1 MTDRLIFVHDK
12 RRDAYVDKTSEIVG
26 LRPAGAYVYVDY
38 GAARVFRY
46 RKEHVV
52 CYPLLATRRQVRI
65 YKDGTLQEPYDTL
78 FDYGKYVRLG
88 AGEGLRSPAIEKS
101 RIEAVDAQPLAAD
114 KERLLSYF
122 AEVLAVKASLESET
136 DTEAAE
142 EVPEGEK
149 KSSIAAL
156 LAETMQRIDPQDP
169 RTALYA
175 YLNGRTAACDVDNAA
190 LVYPFGCNA
199 SQKLAVQRAL
209 GNRVSVIEGPPGTGK
224 TQTILNIVANL
235 LMQGK
240 TVGVVSN
247 NNAAVDNVR
256 DKLSKYEY
264 GALMAELGNRTR
276 RQAFFAD
283 KQQDFMPDPTWRLPA
298 EERTALRTRL
308 GELSAAID
316 ELFRVNAE
324 LADLRTKRSYAQ
336 CEYRHLLWE
345 QPLDEARMRRVD
357 RCFFRPIDSRR
368 ALSFRHL
375 VTERWQGGRPSLA
388 LRAGLL
394 FRCGAWPG
402 KRLFADAELLPAYA
416 DRKFYETYIAEL
428 SARIARL
435 GAPSDKQRAKSLIEA
450 YGKVSEALFRD
461 MLYRKYERLNEARQ
475 EERPPFTMQN
485 YRTHFRAFVER
496 YPVVLSTTHSLCAS
510 IGAGHL
516 LDYVI
521 IDESSQVDIL
531 TAAVCCACCRNIVI
545 IGDSRQL
552 PHIVEEQLRAK
563 AEELRDKHRVPDAYD
578 YVRQNILS
586 SFKRVFAERLPVTLL
601 REHYRCHPLIIDFCN
616 RKYYRNELLIMTE
629 PKGGYPFTV
638 LTTTASKTYSHNGR
652 IYNQRQIDATCDWIK
667 RQHAEP
673 EQIGV
678 ISPYR
683 YHAQELRRCLPPGV
697 EADTIHKFQGREKNT
712 IVFHTVRSEITA
724 FLDDPNL
731 INVAV
736 SRAVEHLVVVKTEGM
751 RIAHGSDIGDLLR
764 YIRFTCDDVDSVF
777 ITSPIRSVFD
787 VLHTEYAA
795 MRFASDA
802 KRESPAERIAERL
815 IGGILAE
822 EDRFSAIGVHRHYRL
837 YDLVGR
843 TVELSDEER
852 LFVRRRSHLDFLLYN
867 RMDNTPILGIEVDGV
882 LHHRFDEVQVARD
895 RRKNGILVKIGLPLL
910 RLSTDGSSE
919 KERIVGALEQ
929 AMQQG

>member
-1 MTDRLIFVHDK
+1 MR
-12 RRDAYVDKTSEIVG
+12 
-26 LRPAGAYVYVDY
+26 
-38 GAARVFRY
+38 
-46 RKEHVV
+46 
-52 CYPLLATRRQVRI
+52 
-65 YKDGTLQEPYDTL
+65 
-78 FDYGKYVRLG
+78 
-88 AGEGLRSPAIEKS
+88 
-101 RIEAVDAQPLAAD
+101 
-114 KERLLSYF
+114 
-122 AEVLAVKASLESET
+122 
-136 DTEAAE
+136 
-142 EVPEGEK
+142 
-149 KSSIAAL
+149 
-156 LAETMQRIDPQDP
+156 RIDPQDP

-190 LVYPFGCNA
+190 PRLSLRLQRQPETR
-199 SQKLAVQRAL
+199 LQRAL
-209 GNRVSVIEGPPGTGK
+209 GNRVSVVEGPPGTGK

-435 GAPSDKQRAKSLIEA
+435 GAPSDEQRAKSLIEA

-485 YRTHFRAFVER
+485 YRTHFRTFVER

-531 TAAVCCACCRNIVI
+531 TAAVCCACCRNIII

-563 AEELRDKHRVPDAYD
+563 AEGCAT
-578 YVRQNILS
+578 NIGCPTLTITCGRTS
-586 SFKRVFAERLPVTLL
+586 SPPSNGSSGNGCPS
-601 REHYRCHPLIIDFCN
+601 RCCAN
-616 RKYYRNELLIMTE
+616 
-629 PKGGYPFTV
+629 
-638 LTTTASKTYSHNGR
+638 
-652 IYNQRQIDATCDWIK
+652 
-667 RQHAEP
+667 
-673 EQIGV
+673 
-678 ISPYR
+678 
-683 YHAQELRRCLPPGV
+683 
-697 EADTIHKFQGREKNT
+697 
-712 IVFHTVRSEITA
+712 ITA
-724 FLDDPNL
+724 
-731 INVAV
+731 A
-736 SRAVEHLVVVKTEGM
+736 
-751 RIAHGSDIGDLLR
+751 
-764 YIRFTCDDVDSVF
+764 
-777 ITSPIRSVFD
+777 IRSSS
-787 VLHTEYAA
+787 T
-795 MRFASDA
+795 
-802 KRESPAERIAERL
+802 
-815 IGGILAE
+815 
-822 EDRFSAIGVHRHYRL
+822 SATGNITG
-837 YDLVGR
+837 
-843 TVELSDEER
+843 TSC
-852 LFVRRRSHLDFLLYN
+852 
-867 RMDNTPILGIEVDGV
+867 
-882 LHHRFDEVQVARD
+882 
-895 RRKNGILVKIGLPLL
+895 
-910 RLSTDGSSE
+910 SS
-919 KERIVGALEQ
+919 
-929 AMQQG
+929 

>member
-1 MTDRLIFVHDK
+1 MTDQLIFVHDK

-101 RIEAVDAQPLAAD
+101 RIEAVDAQPLPAD

-122 AEVLAVKASLESET
+122 AEVLAAKASLESET

-175 YLNGRTAACDVDNAA
+175 YLNGRTAACDVDNVA

-209 GNRVSVIEGPPGTGK
+209 GNRVSVVEGPPGTGK

-298 EERTALRTRL
+298 EETLLCPMRVPSSAVGTTAGR
-308 GELSAAID
+308 SADAAGRP
-316 ELFRVNAE
+316 LF
-324 LADLRTKRSYAQ
+324 LPS
-336 CEYRHLLWE
+336 
-345 QPLDEARMRRVD
+345 
-357 RCFFRPIDSRR
+357 IDSRR

-435 GAPSDKQRAKSLIEA
+435 GAPSDEQRAKSLIEA

-485 YRTHFRAFVER
+485 YRTHFRTFVER

-531 TAAVCCACCRNIVI
+531 TAAVCCACCRNIII

-586 SFKRVFAERLPVTLL
+586 SFKRVFGERLPVTLL

-629 PKGGYPFTV
+629 PKGDYPFTV

-652 IYNQRQIDATCDWIK
+652 IYNQRQIDATCDWIE
-667 RQHAEP
+667 RQ
-673 EQIGV
+673 
-678 ISPYR
+678 
-683 YHAQELRRCLPPGV
+683 
-697 EADTIHKFQGREKNT
+697 
-712 IVFHTVRSEITA
+712 
-724 FLDDPNL
+724 
-731 INVAV
+731 
-736 SRAVEHLVVVKTEGM
+736 
-751 RIAHGSDIGDLLR
+751 
-764 YIRFTCDDVDSVF
+764 
-777 ITSPIRSVFD
+777 
-787 VLHTEYAA
+787 HTEYAA

-843 TVELSDEER
+843 NVELSDEER

>member
-1 MTDRLIFVHDK
+1 
-12 RRDAYVDKTSEIVG
+12 
-26 LRPAGAYVYVDY
+26 
-38 GAARVFRY
+38 
-46 RKEHVV
+46 
-52 CYPLLATRRQVRI
+52 
-65 YKDGTLQEPYDTL
+65 
-78 FDYGKYVRLG
+78 
-88 AGEGLRSPAIEKS
+88 
-101 RIEAVDAQPLAAD
+101 
-114 KERLLSYF
+114 
-122 AEVLAVKASLESET
+122 
-136 DTEAAE
+136 
-142 EVPEGEK
+142 
-149 KSSIAAL
+149 
-156 LAETMQRIDPQDP
+156 
-169 RTALYA
+169 
-175 YLNGRTAACDVDNAA
+175 
-190 LVYPFGCNA
+190 
-199 SQKLAVQRAL
+199 
-209 GNRVSVIEGPPGTGK
+209 
-224 TQTILNIVANL
+224 
-235 LMQGK
+235 
-240 TVGVVSN
+240 
-247 NNAAVDNVR
+247 
-256 DKLSKYEY
+256 
-264 GALMAELGNRTR
+264 
-276 RQAFFAD
+276 
-283 KQQDFMPDPTWRLPA
+283 
-298 EERTALRTRL
+298 
-308 GELSAAID
+308 
-316 ELFRVNAE
+316 
-324 LADLRTKRSYAQ
+324 
-336 CEYRHLLWE
+336 
-345 QPLDEARMRRVD
+345 
-357 RCFFRPIDSRR
+357 
-368 ALSFRHL
+368 
-375 VTERWQGGRPSLA
+375 
-388 LRAGLL
+388 
-394 FRCGAWPG
+394 
-402 KRLFADAELLPAYA
+402 
-416 DRKFYETYIAEL
+416 
-428 SARIARL
+428 
-435 GAPSDKQRAKSLIEA
+435 
-450 YGKVSEALFRD
+450 

-563 AEELRDKHRVPDAYD
+563 AGELRDKHRVPDAYD

-652 IYNQRQIDATCDWIK
+652 IYNQRQIDATCDWIE

-895 RRKNGILVKIGLPLL
+895 RRKNGILAKIGLPLL

>member
-1 MTDRLIFVHDK
+1 MTDQLIFVHDK

-101 RIEAVDAQPLAAD
+101 RIEAVDAQPLPAD

-122 AEVLAVKASLESET
+122 AEVLAAKASLESET

-175 YLNGRTAACDVDNAA
+175 YLNGRTAACDVDNVA

-209 GNRVSVIEGPPGTGK
+209 GNRVSVVEGPPGTGK

-345 QPLDEARMRRVD
+345 QPLDEARMRRSTAVSSVRSTAGV
-357 RCFFRPIDSRR
+357 RCRSGISLPRGGRAEGRRSLCGPDCCSGAARGPGSGCSRMRSCCPPMPIASSTRPISPSFRPASPGSGHRPTSSVRR
-368 ALSFRHL
+368 A
-375 VTERWQGGRPSLA
+375 
-388 LRAGLL
+388 
-394 FRCGAWPG
+394 
-402 KRLFADAELLPAYA
+402 
-416 DRKFYETYIAEL
+416 
-428 SARIARL
+428 
-435 GAPSDKQRAKSLIEA
+435 
-450 YGKVSEALFRD
+450 
-461 MLYRKYERLNEARQ
+461 
-475 EERPPFTMQN
+475 
-485 YRTHFRAFVER
+485 
-496 YPVVLSTTHSLCAS
+496 
-510 IGAGHL
+510 
-516 LDYVI
+516 
-521 IDESSQVDIL
+521 
-531 TAAVCCACCRNIVI
+531 
-545 IGDSRQL
+545 
-552 PHIVEEQLRAK
+552 
-563 AEELRDKHRVPDAYD
+563 
-578 YVRQNILS
+578 
-586 SFKRVFAERLPVTLL
+586 
-601 REHYRCHPLIIDFCN
+601 
-616 RKYYRNELLIMTE
+616 
-629 PKGGYPFTV
+629 
-638 LTTTASKTYSHNGR
+638 
-652 IYNQRQIDATCDWIK
+652 
-667 RQHAEP
+667 
-673 EQIGV
+673 
-678 ISPYR
+678 
-683 YHAQELRRCLPPGV
+683 
-697 EADTIHKFQGREKNT
+697 
-712 IVFHTVRSEITA
+712 
-724 FLDDPNL
+724 
-731 INVAV
+731 
-736 SRAVEHLVVVKTEGM
+736 
-751 RIAHGSDIGDLLR
+751 
-764 YIRFTCDDVDSVF
+764 
-777 ITSPIRSVFD
+777 
-787 VLHTEYAA
+787 
-795 MRFASDA
+795 
-802 KRESPAERIAERL
+802 
-815 IGGILAE
+815 
-822 EDRFSAIGVHRHYRL
+822 
-837 YDLVGR
+837 
-843 TVELSDEER
+843 
-852 LFVRRRSHLDFLLYN
+852 
-867 RMDNTPILGIEVDGV
+867 
-882 LHHRFDEVQVARD
+882 
-895 RRKNGILVKIGLPLL
+895 
-910 RLSTDGSSE
+910 
-919 KERIVGALEQ
+919 
-929 AMQQG
+929 

>member
-1 MTDRLIFVHDK
+1 MTDQLIFVHDK

-122 AEVLAVKASLESET
+122 AEVLAAKASLESET

-175 YLNGRTAACDVDNAA
+175 YLNGRTAACDVDNVA

-209 GNRVSVIEGPPGTGK
+209 GNRVSVVEGPPGTGK

-345 QPLDEARMRRVD
+345 QPLDEARMRRSTAVSSVRSTAGV
-357 RCFFRPIDSRR
+357 RCRSGISLPRGGRAEGRRSLCGPDCCSGAARGPGSGCSRMRSCCPPMPIASSTKPISPSSRPASPGSGHRPTSSVRR
-368 ALSFRHL
+368 A
-375 VTERWQGGRPSLA
+375 
-388 LRAGLL
+388 
-394 FRCGAWPG
+394 
-402 KRLFADAELLPAYA
+402 
-416 DRKFYETYIAEL
+416 
-428 SARIARL
+428 
-435 GAPSDKQRAKSLIEA
+435 
-450 YGKVSEALFRD
+450 
-461 MLYRKYERLNEARQ
+461 
-475 EERPPFTMQN
+475 
-485 YRTHFRAFVER
+485 
-496 YPVVLSTTHSLCAS
+496 
-510 IGAGHL
+510 
-516 LDYVI
+516 
-521 IDESSQVDIL
+521 
-531 TAAVCCACCRNIVI
+531 
-545 IGDSRQL
+545 
-552 PHIVEEQLRAK
+552 
-563 AEELRDKHRVPDAYD
+563 
-578 YVRQNILS
+578 
-586 SFKRVFAERLPVTLL
+586 
-601 REHYRCHPLIIDFCN
+601 
-616 RKYYRNELLIMTE
+616 
-629 PKGGYPFTV
+629 
-638 LTTTASKTYSHNGR
+638 
-652 IYNQRQIDATCDWIK
+652 
-667 RQHAEP
+667 
-673 EQIGV
+673 
-678 ISPYR
+678 
-683 YHAQELRRCLPPGV
+683 
-697 EADTIHKFQGREKNT
+697 
-712 IVFHTVRSEITA
+712 
-724 FLDDPNL
+724 
-731 INVAV
+731 
-736 SRAVEHLVVVKTEGM
+736 
-751 RIAHGSDIGDLLR
+751 
-764 YIRFTCDDVDSVF
+764 
-777 ITSPIRSVFD
+777 
-787 VLHTEYAA
+787 
-795 MRFASDA
+795 
-802 KRESPAERIAERL
+802 
-815 IGGILAE
+815 
-822 EDRFSAIGVHRHYRL
+822 
-837 YDLVGR
+837 
-843 TVELSDEER
+843 
-852 LFVRRRSHLDFLLYN
+852 
-867 RMDNTPILGIEVDGV
+867 
-882 LHHRFDEVQVARD
+882 
-895 RRKNGILVKIGLPLL
+895 
-910 RLSTDGSSE
+910 
-919 KERIVGALEQ
+919 
-929 AMQQG
+929 

>member
-1 MTDRLIFVHDK
+1 
-12 RRDAYVDKTSEIVG
+12 
-26 LRPAGAYVYVDY
+26 
-38 GAARVFRY
+38 
-46 RKEHVV
+46 
-52 CYPLLATRRQVRI
+52 
-65 YKDGTLQEPYDTL
+65 
-78 FDYGKYVRLG
+78 
-88 AGEGLRSPAIEKS
+88 
-101 RIEAVDAQPLAAD
+101 
-114 KERLLSYF
+114 
-122 AEVLAVKASLESET
+122 
-136 DTEAAE
+136 
-142 EVPEGEK
+142 
-149 KSSIAAL
+149 
-156 LAETMQRIDPQDP
+156 
-169 RTALYA
+169 
-175 YLNGRTAACDVDNAA
+175 
-190 LVYPFGCNA
+190 
-199 SQKLAVQRAL
+199 
-209 GNRVSVIEGPPGTGK
+209 
-224 TQTILNIVANL
+224 
-235 LMQGK
+235 
-240 TVGVVSN
+240 
-247 NNAAVDNVR
+247 
-256 DKLSKYEY
+256 
-264 GALMAELGNRTR
+264 
-276 RQAFFAD
+276 
-283 KQQDFMPDPTWRLPA
+283 MPDPAWRLPA

-316 ELFRVNAE
+316 ELFRVDAE

-345 QPLDEARMRRVD
+345 QPLDEARMRRID

-435 GAPSDKQRAKSLIEA
+435 GAPSDEQCAKSLIEA

-485 YRTHFRAFVER
+485 YRMLFRAFVER

-652 IYNQRQIDATCDWIK
+652 IYNQRQIDATCDWIE

-731 INVAV
+731 INVAI

-764 YIRFTCDDVDSVF
+764 YIRFTCEDVDSVF

-843 TVELSDEER
+843 NVELSDEER

-895 RRKNGILVKIGLPLL
+895 RRKNGILAKIGLPLL

>member
-1 MTDRLIFVHDK
+1 MTDQLIFVHDK

-101 RIEAVDAQPLAAD
+101 RIEAVDAQPLPAD

-122 AEVLAVKASLESET
+122 AEVLAAKASLESET

-175 YLNGRTAACDVDNAA
+175 YLNGRTAACDVDNVA

-209 GNRVSVIEGPPGTGK
+209 GNRVSVVEGPPGTGK

-435 GAPSDKQRAKSLIEA
+435 GAPSD
-450 YGKVSEALFRD
+450 
-461 MLYRKYERLNEARQ
+461 
-475 EERPPFTMQN
+475 
-485 YRTHFRAFVER
+485 
-496 YPVVLSTTHSLCAS
+496 
-510 IGAGHL
+510 
-516 LDYVI
+516 YVI

-531 TAAVCCACCRNIVI
+531 TAAVCCACCRNIII

-586 SFKRVFAERLPVTLL
+586 SFKRVFGERLPVTLL

-629 PKGGYPFTV
+629 PKGDYPFTV

-652 IYNQRQIDATCDWIK
+652 IYNQRQIDATCDWIE
-667 RQHAEP
+667 RQ
-673 EQIGV
+673 
-678 ISPYR
+678 
-683 YHAQELRRCLPPGV
+683 
-697 EADTIHKFQGREKNT
+697 
-712 IVFHTVRSEITA
+712 
-724 FLDDPNL
+724 
-731 INVAV
+731 
-736 SRAVEHLVVVKTEGM
+736 
-751 RIAHGSDIGDLLR
+751 
-764 YIRFTCDDVDSVF
+764 
-777 ITSPIRSVFD
+777 
-787 VLHTEYAA
+787 HTEYAA

-843 TVELSDEER
+843 NVELSDEER

>member
-1 MTDRLIFVHDK
+1 MTDQLIFVHDK

-101 RIEAVDAQPLAAD
+101 RIEAVDAQPLPAD

-122 AEVLAVKASLESET
+122 AEVLAAKASLESET

-175 YLNGRTAACDVDNAA
+175 YLNGRTAACDVDNVA

-209 GNRVSVIEGPPGTGK
+209 GNRVSVVEGPPGTGK

-298 EERTALRTRL
+298 EETLLCPMRVPSSAVGTTAGRSADAAGRPLFLPSDRQPACAVVPASRYREVAGRKAVARFAGRTA
-308 GELSAAID
+308 
-316 ELFRVNAE
+316 V
-324 LADLRTKRSYAQ
+324 
-336 CEYRHLLWE
+336 
-345 QPLDEARMRRVD
+345 PVRRVA
-357 RCFFRPIDSRR
+357 REAAVRGCGAAARLCRSQVLRNLYRR
-368 ALSFRHL
+368 ALGPHRPARGTVRRAACEEPDRSIREGVGSAVPRYAL
-375 VTERWQGGRPSLA
+375 PQIRTPERSAAR
-388 LRAGLL
+388 
-394 FRCGAWPG
+394 GAAPVH
-402 KRLFADAELLPAYA
+402 DAELPDAFPHLRRTLSGRAEYDPFAVRF
-416 DRKFYETYIAEL
+416 DRRGAP
-428 SARIARL
+428 ARL
-435 GAPSDKQRAKSLIEA
+435 CHHRRVVAG
-450 YGKVSEALFRD
+450 
-461 MLYRKYERLNEARQ
+461 
-475 EERPPFTMQN
+475 
-485 YRTHFRAFVER
+485 R
-496 YPVVLSTTHSLCAS
+496 Y
-510 IGAGHL
+510 
-516 LDYVI
+516 
-521 IDESSQVDIL
+521 
-531 TAAVCCACCRNIVI
+531 AVCCACCRNIII

-586 SFKRVFAERLPVTLL
+586 SFKRVFGERLPVTLL

-629 PKGGYPFTV
+629 PKGDYPFTV

-652 IYNQRQIDATCDWIK
+652 IYNQRQIDATCDWIE
-667 RQHAEP
+667 RQ
-673 EQIGV
+673 
-678 ISPYR
+678 
-683 YHAQELRRCLPPGV
+683 
-697 EADTIHKFQGREKNT
+697 
-712 IVFHTVRSEITA
+712 
-724 FLDDPNL
+724 
-731 INVAV
+731 
-736 SRAVEHLVVVKTEGM
+736 
-751 RIAHGSDIGDLLR
+751 
-764 YIRFTCDDVDSVF
+764 
-777 ITSPIRSVFD
+777 
-787 VLHTEYAA
+787 HTEYAA

-843 TVELSDEER
+843 NVELSDEER

>member
-1 MTDRLIFVHDK
+1 M
-12 RRDAYVDKTSEIVG
+12 
-26 LRPAGAYVYVDY
+26 YVDY

-101 RIEAVDAQPLAAD
+101 RIEAVDAQPLPAD

-122 AEVLAVKASLESET
+122 AEVLAAKASLESET

-175 YLNGRTAACDVDNAA
+175 YLNGRTAACDVDNVA

-209 GNRVSVIEGPPGTGK
+209 GNRVSVVEGPPGTGK

-345 QPLDEARMRRVD
+345 QPLDEARMRRSTAVSSVRSTAGV
-357 RCFFRPIDSRR
+357 RCRSGISLPRGGRAEGRRSLCGPDCCSGAARGPGSGCSRMRSCCPPMPIASSTKPISPSSRPASPGSGHRPTSSVRR
-368 ALSFRHL
+368 A
-375 VTERWQGGRPSLA
+375 
-388 LRAGLL
+388 
-394 FRCGAWPG
+394 
-402 KRLFADAELLPAYA
+402 
-416 DRKFYETYIAEL
+416 
-428 SARIARL
+428 
-435 GAPSDKQRAKSLIEA
+435 
-450 YGKVSEALFRD
+450 
-461 MLYRKYERLNEARQ
+461 
-475 EERPPFTMQN
+475 
-485 YRTHFRAFVER
+485 
-496 YPVVLSTTHSLCAS
+496 
-510 IGAGHL
+510 
-516 LDYVI
+516 
-521 IDESSQVDIL
+521 
-531 TAAVCCACCRNIVI
+531 
-545 IGDSRQL
+545 
-552 PHIVEEQLRAK
+552 
-563 AEELRDKHRVPDAYD
+563 
-578 YVRQNILS
+578 
-586 SFKRVFAERLPVTLL
+586 
-601 REHYRCHPLIIDFCN
+601 
-616 RKYYRNELLIMTE
+616 
-629 PKGGYPFTV
+629 
-638 LTTTASKTYSHNGR
+638 
-652 IYNQRQIDATCDWIK
+652 
-667 RQHAEP
+667 
-673 EQIGV
+673 
-678 ISPYR
+678 
-683 YHAQELRRCLPPGV
+683 
-697 EADTIHKFQGREKNT
+697 
-712 IVFHTVRSEITA
+712 
-724 FLDDPNL
+724 
-731 INVAV
+731 
-736 SRAVEHLVVVKTEGM
+736 
-751 RIAHGSDIGDLLR
+751 
-764 YIRFTCDDVDSVF
+764 
-777 ITSPIRSVFD
+777 
-787 VLHTEYAA
+787 
-795 MRFASDA
+795 
-802 KRESPAERIAERL
+802 
-815 IGGILAE
+815 
-822 EDRFSAIGVHRHYRL
+822 
-837 YDLVGR
+837 
-843 TVELSDEER
+843 
-852 LFVRRRSHLDFLLYN
+852 
-867 RMDNTPILGIEVDGV
+867 
-882 LHHRFDEVQVARD
+882 
-895 RRKNGILVKIGLPLL
+895 
-910 RLSTDGSSE
+910 
-919 KERIVGALEQ
+919 
-929 AMQQG
+929 

>member
-1 MTDRLIFVHDK
+1 M
-12 RRDAYVDKTSEIVG
+12 
-26 LRPAGAYVYVDY
+26 
-38 GAARVFRY
+38 
-46 RKEHVV
+46 
-52 CYPLLATRRQVRI
+52 
-65 YKDGTLQEPYDTL
+65 
-78 FDYGKYVRLG
+78 
-88 AGEGLRSPAIEKS
+88 
-101 RIEAVDAQPLAAD
+101 
-114 KERLLSYF
+114 
-122 AEVLAVKASLESET
+122 
-136 DTEAAE
+136 
-142 EVPEGEK
+142 
-149 KSSIAAL
+149 
-156 LAETMQRIDPQDP
+156 
-169 RTALYA
+169 
-175 YLNGRTAACDVDNAA
+175 
-190 LVYPFGCNA
+190 
-199 SQKLAVQRAL
+199 
-209 GNRVSVIEGPPGTGK
+209 
-224 TQTILNIVANL
+224 
-235 LMQGK
+235 
-240 TVGVVSN
+240 
-247 NNAAVDNVR
+247 
-256 DKLSKYEY
+256 
-264 GALMAELGNRTR
+264 
-276 RQAFFAD
+276 
-283 KQQDFMPDPTWRLPA
+283 PA
-298 EERTALRTRL
+298 EERAALRTRL
-308 GELSAAID
+308 SELSAAID
-316 ELFRVNAE
+316 ELFRVDAE

-402 KRLFADAELLPAYA
+402 KQLFADAELLPAYA

-428 SARIARL
+428 SDRIARL

-485 YRTHFRAFVER
+485 YRTYFRTFVER
-496 YPVVLSTTHSLCAS
+496 YPIVLSTTHSLCAS

-563 AEELRDKHRVPDAYD
+563 AEELRDEHRVPDAYD

-629 PKGGYPFTV
+629 PKGDYPFTV

-652 IYNQRQIDATCDWIK
+652 IYNQRQIDATCDWIE
-667 RQHAEP
+667 RQ
-673 EQIGV
+673 
-678 ISPYR
+678 
-683 YHAQELRRCLPPGV
+683 
-697 EADTIHKFQGREKNT
+697 
-712 IVFHTVRSEITA
+712 
-724 FLDDPNL
+724 
-731 INVAV
+731 
-736 SRAVEHLVVVKTEGM
+736 
-751 RIAHGSDIGDLLR
+751 
-764 YIRFTCDDVDSVF
+764 
-777 ITSPIRSVFD
+777 
-787 VLHTEYAA
+787 HTEYAA

-815 IGGILAE
+815 IGGILSG

-843 TVELSDEER
+843 NVELSDEER

>member
-1 MTDRLIFVHDK
+1 MTDQLIFVHDK

-101 RIEAVDAQPLAAD
+101 RIEAVDAQPLPAD

-122 AEVLAVKASLESET
+122 AEVLAAKASLESET

-175 YLNGRTAACDVDNAA
+175 YLNGRTAACDVDNVA

-209 GNRVSVIEGPPGTGK
+209 GNRVSVVEGPPGTGK

-264 GALMAELGNRTR
+264 GALDGRPFSRTNSRISCPTLRGGCR
-276 RQAFFAD
+276 R
-283 KQQDFMPDPTWRLPA
+283 R
-298 EERTALRTRL
+298 
-308 GELSAAID
+308 
-316 ELFRVNAE
+316 
-324 LADLRTKRSYAQ
+324 KRSYAQ

-435 GAPSDKQRAKSLIEA
+435 GAPSDEQRAKSLIEA

-485 YRTHFRAFVER
+485 YRTHFRTFVER

-531 TAAVCCACCRNIVI
+531 TAAVCCACCRNIII

-586 SFKRVFAERLPVTLL
+586 SFKRVFGERLPVTLL

-629 PKGGYPFTV
+629 PKGDYPFTV

-652 IYNQRQIDATCDWIK
+652 IYNQRQIDATCDWIE
-667 RQHAEP
+667 RQ
-673 EQIGV
+673 
-678 ISPYR
+678 
-683 YHAQELRRCLPPGV
+683 
-697 EADTIHKFQGREKNT
+697 
-712 IVFHTVRSEITA
+712 
-724 FLDDPNL
+724 
-731 INVAV
+731 
-736 SRAVEHLVVVKTEGM
+736 
-751 RIAHGSDIGDLLR
+751 
-764 YIRFTCDDVDSVF
+764 
-777 ITSPIRSVFD
+777 
-787 VLHTEYAA
+787 HTEYAA

-843 TVELSDEER
+843 NVELSDEER

>member
-1 MTDRLIFVHDK
+1 MTDQLIFVHDK

-101 RIEAVDAQPLAAD
+101 RIEAVDAQPLPAD

-122 AEVLAVKASLESET
+122 AEVLAAKASLESET

-175 YLNGRTAACDVDNAA
+175 YLNGRTAACDVDNVA

-209 GNRVSVIEGPPGTGK
+209 GNRVSVVEGPPGTGK

-435 GAPSDKQRAKSLIEA
+435 GAPSDEQRAKSLIEA

-475 EERPPFTMQN
+475 EE
-485 YRTHFRAFVER
+485 
-496 YPVVLSTTHSLCAS
+496 
-510 IGAGHL
+510 
-516 LDYVI
+516 
-521 IDESSQVDIL
+521 
-531 TAAVCCACCRNIVI
+531 
-545 IGDSRQL
+545 
-552 PHIVEEQLRAK
+552 
-563 AEELRDKHRVPDAYD
+563 LRDKHRVPDAYD

-586 SFKRVFAERLPVTLL
+586 SFKRVFGERLPVTLL

-629 PKGGYPFTV
+629 PKGDYPFTV

-652 IYNQRQIDATCDWIK
+652 IYNQRQIDATCDWIE
-667 RQHAEP
+667 RQ
-673 EQIGV
+673 
-678 ISPYR
+678 
-683 YHAQELRRCLPPGV
+683 
-697 EADTIHKFQGREKNT
+697 
-712 IVFHTVRSEITA
+712 
-724 FLDDPNL
+724 
-731 INVAV
+731 
-736 SRAVEHLVVVKTEGM
+736 
-751 RIAHGSDIGDLLR
+751 
-764 YIRFTCDDVDSVF
+764 
-777 ITSPIRSVFD
+777 
-787 VLHTEYAA
+787 HTEYAA

-843 TVELSDEER
+843 NVELSDEER

>member
-1 MTDRLIFVHDK
+1 
-12 RRDAYVDKTSEIVG
+12 
-26 LRPAGAYVYVDY
+26 
-38 GAARVFRY
+38 
-46 RKEHVV
+46 
-52 CYPLLATRRQVRI
+52 
-65 YKDGTLQEPYDTL
+65 
-78 FDYGKYVRLG
+78 
-88 AGEGLRSPAIEKS
+88 
-101 RIEAVDAQPLAAD
+101 
-114 KERLLSYF
+114 
-122 AEVLAVKASLESET
+122 
-136 DTEAAE
+136 
-142 EVPEGEK
+142 
-149 KSSIAAL
+149 
-156 LAETMQRIDPQDP
+156 
-169 RTALYA
+169 
-175 YLNGRTAACDVDNAA
+175 
-190 LVYPFGCNA
+190 
-199 SQKLAVQRAL
+199 
-209 GNRVSVIEGPPGTGK
+209 
-224 TQTILNIVANL
+224 
-235 LMQGK
+235 
-240 TVGVVSN
+240 
-247 NNAAVDNVR
+247 
-256 DKLSKYEY
+256 
-264 GALMAELGNRTR
+264 
-276 RQAFFAD
+276 
-283 KQQDFMPDPTWRLPA
+283 
-298 EERTALRTRL
+298 
-308 GELSAAID
+308 
-316 ELFRVNAE
+316 
-324 LADLRTKRSYAQ
+324 
-336 CEYRHLLWE
+336 
-345 QPLDEARMRRVD
+345 
-357 RCFFRPIDSRR
+357 
-368 ALSFRHL
+368 
-375 VTERWQGGRPSLA
+375 
-388 LRAGLL
+388 
-394 FRCGAWPG
+394 
-402 KRLFADAELLPAYA
+402 
-416 DRKFYETYIAEL
+416 
-428 SARIARL
+428 
-435 GAPSDKQRAKSLIEA
+435 
-450 YGKVSEALFRD
+450 

-485 YRTHFRAFVER
+485 YRTYFRAFVER

-652 IYNQRQIDATCDWIK
+652 IYNQRQIDATCDWIE

-843 TVELSDEER
+843 NVELSDEER

-895 RRKNGILVKIGLPLL
+895 RRKNGILAKIGLPLL

>member
-1 MTDRLIFVHDK
+1 MTDQLIFVHDK

-101 RIEAVDAQPLAAD
+101 RIEAVDAQPLPAD

-122 AEVLAVKASLESET
+122 AEVLAAKASLESET

-175 YLNGRTAACDVDNAA
+175 YLNGRTAACDVDNVA

-209 GNRVSVIEGPPGTGK
+209 GNRVSVVEGPPGTGK

-435 GAPSDKQRAKSLIEA
+435 GAPSDEQRAKSLIEA

-485 YRTHFRAFVER
+485 YRTHFRTFVER

-531 TAAVCCACCRNIVI
+531 TAAVCCACCRNIII

-586 SFKRVFAERLPVTLL
+586 SFKRVFGERLPVTLL

-629 PKGGYPFTV
+629 PKGDYPFTV

-652 IYNQRQIDATCDWIK
+652 IYNQRQIDATCDWIE
-667 RQHAEP
+667 RQ
-673 EQIGV
+673 
-678 ISPYR
+678 
-683 YHAQELRRCLPPGV
+683 
-697 EADTIHKFQGREKNT
+697 
-712 IVFHTVRSEITA
+712 
-724 FLDDPNL
+724 
-731 INVAV
+731 
-736 SRAVEHLVVVKTEGM
+736 
-751 RIAHGSDIGDLLR
+751 
-764 YIRFTCDDVDSVF
+764 
-777 ITSPIRSVFD
+777 
-787 VLHTEYAA
+787 HTEYAA

-802 KRESPAERIAERL
+802 KRESPAERDRRTAHRRNSRR
-815 IGGILAE
+815 GGSVF
-822 EDRFSAIGVHRHYRL
+822 RHRRPPTL
-837 YDLVGR
+837 PAVRSGR
-843 TVELSDEER
+843 TER
-852 LFVRRRSHLDFLLYN
+852 RAVRRGAPLRPPPLASRLSALQ
-867 RMDNTPILGIEVDGV
+867 PDGQHADSGDRGGRRAPPPLRRGAGRPRPAQKRYSRQDRPAASAS
-882 LHHRFDEVQVARD
+882 LHGRQQRKGADRRRARTGHAAGVSAEQRQIRKAIRD
-895 RRKNGILVKIGLPLL
+895 RQDTVRKQ
-910 RLSTDGSSE
+910 R
-919 KERIVGALEQ
+919 
-929 AMQQG
+929 

>member
-1 MTDRLIFVHDK
+1 M
-12 RRDAYVDKTSEIVG
+12 
-26 LRPAGAYVYVDY
+26 
-38 GAARVFRY
+38 
-46 RKEHVV
+46 
-52 CYPLLATRRQVRI
+52 
-65 YKDGTLQEPYDTL
+65 
-78 FDYGKYVRLG
+78 
-88 AGEGLRSPAIEKS
+88 
-101 RIEAVDAQPLAAD
+101 
-114 KERLLSYF
+114 
-122 AEVLAVKASLESET
+122 
-136 DTEAAE
+136 
-142 EVPEGEK
+142 
-149 KSSIAAL
+149 
-156 LAETMQRIDPQDP
+156 
-169 RTALYA
+169 
-175 YLNGRTAACDVDNAA
+175 
-190 LVYPFGCNA
+190 
-199 SQKLAVQRAL
+199 
-209 GNRVSVIEGPPGTGK
+209 
-224 TQTILNIVANL
+224 
-235 LMQGK
+235 
-240 TVGVVSN
+240 
-247 NNAAVDNVR
+247 
-256 DKLSKYEY
+256 
-264 GALMAELGNRTR
+264 
-276 RQAFFAD
+276 
-283 KQQDFMPDPTWRLPA
+283 
-298 EERTALRTRL
+298 
-308 GELSAAID
+308 
-316 ELFRVNAE
+316 
-324 LADLRTKRSYAQ
+324 
-336 CEYRHLLWE
+336 
-345 QPLDEARMRRVD
+345 
-357 RCFFRPIDSRR
+357 
-368 ALSFRHL
+368 
-375 VTERWQGGRPSLA
+375 
-388 LRAGLL
+388 RAGLL

-402 KRLFADAELLPAYA
+402 KQLFADAELLPAYA

-428 SARIARL
+428 SDRIARL

-485 YRTHFRAFVER
+485 YRTYFRTFVER
-496 YPVVLSTTHSLCAS
+496 YPIVLSTTHSLCAS

-563 AEELRDKHRVPDAYD
+563 AEELRDEHRVPDAYD

-652 IYNQRQIDATCDWIK
+652 IYNQRQIDATCDWIE

-764 YIRFTCDDVDSVF
+764 YIRFTCEDVDSVF

-787 VLHTEYAA
+787 VLHTEY
-795 MRFASDA
+795 SDA

-815 IGGILAE
+815 IGGILSG

-843 TVELSDEER
+843 NVELSDEER

-895 RRKNGILVKIGLPLL
+895 RRKNGILAKIGLPLL

-929 AMQQG
+929 AMQRG

>member
-1 MTDRLIFVHDK
+1 MTDQLIFVHDK

-101 RIEAVDAQPLAAD
+101 RIEAVDAQPLPAD

-122 AEVLAVKASLESET
+122 AEVLAAKASLESET

-175 YLNGRTAACDVDNAA
+175 YLNGRTAACDVDNVA

-209 GNRVSVIEGPPGTGK
+209 GNRVSVVEGPPGTGK

-357 RCFFRPIDSRR
+357 RCFFRPIDSR
-368 ALSFRHL
+368 
-375 VTERWQGGRPSLA
+375 
-388 LRAGLL
+388 
-394 FRCGAWPG
+394 
-402 KRLFADAELLPAYA
+402 
-416 DRKFYETYIAEL
+416 
-428 SARIARL
+428 
-435 GAPSDKQRAKSLIEA
+435 
-450 YGKVSEALFRD
+450 
-461 MLYRKYERLNEARQ
+461 
-475 EERPPFTMQN
+475 
-485 YRTHFRAFVER
+485 
-496 YPVVLSTTHSLCAS
+496 
-510 IGAGHL
+510 
-516 LDYVI
+516 
-521 IDESSQVDIL
+521 
-531 TAAVCCACCRNIVI
+531 
-545 IGDSRQL
+545 QL

-586 SFKRVFAERLPVTLL
+586 SFKRVFGERLPVTLL

-629 PKGGYPFTV
+629 PKGDYPFTV

-652 IYNQRQIDATCDWIK
+652 IYNQRQIDATCDWIE
-667 RQHAEP
+667 RQ
-673 EQIGV
+673 
-678 ISPYR
+678 
-683 YHAQELRRCLPPGV
+683 
-697 EADTIHKFQGREKNT
+697 
-712 IVFHTVRSEITA
+712 
-724 FLDDPNL
+724 
-731 INVAV
+731 
-736 SRAVEHLVVVKTEGM
+736 
-751 RIAHGSDIGDLLR
+751 
-764 YIRFTCDDVDSVF
+764 
-777 ITSPIRSVFD
+777 
-787 VLHTEYAA
+787 HTEYAA

-843 TVELSDEER
+843 NVELSDEER

>member
-1 MTDRLIFVHDK
+1 
-12 RRDAYVDKTSEIVG
+12 
-26 LRPAGAYVYVDY
+26 
-38 GAARVFRY
+38 
-46 RKEHVV
+46 
-52 CYPLLATRRQVRI
+52 
-65 YKDGTLQEPYDTL
+65 
-78 FDYGKYVRLG
+78 
-88 AGEGLRSPAIEKS
+88 
-101 RIEAVDAQPLAAD
+101 
-114 KERLLSYF
+114 
-122 AEVLAVKASLESET
+122 
-136 DTEAAE
+136 
-142 EVPEGEK
+142 
-149 KSSIAAL
+149 
-156 LAETMQRIDPQDP
+156 MQRIDPQDP

-175 YLNGRTAACDVDNAA
+175 YLNGRTAACDVDNVA

-209 GNRVSVIEGPPGTGK
+209 GNRVSVVEGPPGTGK

-428 SARIARL
+428 GPHRPARGTVRRAACEEHDRSIREGVGSAVPRYALPQIRTPERSAAR
-435 GAPSDKQRAKSLIEA
+435 GAA
-450 YGKVSEALFRD
+450 
-461 MLYRKYERLNEARQ
+461 
-475 EERPPFTMQN
+475 PFTMQN
-485 YRTHFRAFVER
+485 YRTHFRTFVER

-531 TAAVCCACCRNIVI
+531 TAAVCCACCRNIII

-552 PHIVEEQLRAK
+552 PHIVEEQLSGEGRGAARQTSGARRLRLRA
-563 AEELRDKHRVPDAYD
+563 AEHPLLLQTGLR
-578 YVRQNILS
+578 
-586 SFKRVFAERLPVTLL
+586 ERLPVTLL

-629 PKGGYPFTV
+629 PKGDYPFTV

-652 IYNQRQIDATCDWIK
+652 IYNQRQIDATCDWIE
-667 RQHAEP
+667 RQ
-673 EQIGV
+673 
-678 ISPYR
+678 
-683 YHAQELRRCLPPGV
+683 
-697 EADTIHKFQGREKNT
+697 
-712 IVFHTVRSEITA
+712 
-724 FLDDPNL
+724 
-731 INVAV
+731 
-736 SRAVEHLVVVKTEGM
+736 
-751 RIAHGSDIGDLLR
+751 
-764 YIRFTCDDVDSVF
+764 
-777 ITSPIRSVFD
+777 
-787 VLHTEYAA
+787 HTEYAA

-843 TVELSDEER
+843 NVELSDEER

>member
-1 MTDRLIFVHDK
+1 M
-12 RRDAYVDKTSEIVG
+12 
-26 LRPAGAYVYVDY
+26 
-38 GAARVFRY
+38 
-46 RKEHVV
+46 
-52 CYPLLATRRQVRI
+52 
-65 YKDGTLQEPYDTL
+65 
-78 FDYGKYVRLG
+78 
-88 AGEGLRSPAIEKS
+88 
-101 RIEAVDAQPLAAD
+101 
-114 KERLLSYF
+114 
-122 AEVLAVKASLESET
+122 
-136 DTEAAE
+136 
-142 EVPEGEK
+142 
-149 KSSIAAL
+149 
-156 LAETMQRIDPQDP
+156 
-169 RTALYA
+169 
-175 YLNGRTAACDVDNAA
+175 
-190 LVYPFGCNA
+190 
-199 SQKLAVQRAL
+199 
-209 GNRVSVIEGPPGTGK
+209 
-224 TQTILNIVANL
+224 
-235 LMQGK
+235 
-240 TVGVVSN
+240 
-247 NNAAVDNVR
+247 
-256 DKLSKYEY
+256 
-264 GALMAELGNRTR
+264 
-276 RQAFFAD
+276 
-283 KQQDFMPDPTWRLPA
+283 
-298 EERTALRTRL
+298 
-308 GELSAAID
+308 
-316 ELFRVNAE
+316 
-324 LADLRTKRSYAQ
+324 
-336 CEYRHLLWE
+336 
-345 QPLDEARMRRVD
+345 
-357 RCFFRPIDSRR
+357 
-368 ALSFRHL
+368 
-375 VTERWQGGRPSLA
+375 
-388 LRAGLL
+388 
-394 FRCGAWPG
+394 
-402 KRLFADAELLPAYA
+402 
-416 DRKFYETYIAEL
+416 
-428 SARIARL
+428 
-435 GAPSDKQRAKSLIEA
+435 
-450 YGKVSEALFRD
+450 
-461 MLYRKYERLNEARQ
+461 
-475 EERPPFTMQN
+475 
-485 YRTHFRAFVER
+485 
-496 YPVVLSTTHSLCAS
+496 
-510 IGAGHL
+510 
-516 LDYVI
+516 
-521 IDESSQVDIL
+521 
-531 TAAVCCACCRNIVI
+531 
-545 IGDSRQL
+545 
-552 PHIVEEQLRAK
+552 
-563 AEELRDKHRVPDAYD
+563 PDAYD

-652 IYNQRQIDATCDWIK
+652 IYNQRQIDATCDWIE

-764 YIRFTCDDVDSVF
+764 YIRFTCEDVDSVF
-777 ITSPIRSVFD
+777 ITNPIRSVFD

-843 TVELSDEER
+843 NVELSDEER

-895 RRKNGILVKIGLPLL
+895 RRKNGILAKIGLPLL

-929 AMQQG
+929 AMQRG

>member
-1 MTDRLIFVHDK
+1 MTDQLIFVHDK

-122 AEVLAVKASLESET
+122 AEVLAAKASLESET

-209 GNRVSVIEGPPGTGK
+209 GNRVSVVEGPPGTGK

-336 CEYRHLLWE
+336 WSTVICCGNNRWTKRGCGGSTAVSSVRSTAGVRCRSGISLPRGGRAEGRRSLCG
-345 QPLDEARMRRVD
+345 PDCCSGAARGPGSGCSRMRS
-357 RCFFRPIDSRR
+357 CCPPMPIASSTKPISPSSRPASPGSGHRPTSSVRR
-368 ALSFRHL
+368 A
-375 VTERWQGGRPSLA
+375 
-388 LRAGLL
+388 
-394 FRCGAWPG
+394 
-402 KRLFADAELLPAYA
+402 
-416 DRKFYETYIAEL
+416 
-428 SARIARL
+428 
-435 GAPSDKQRAKSLIEA
+435 
-450 YGKVSEALFRD
+450 
-461 MLYRKYERLNEARQ
+461 
-475 EERPPFTMQN
+475 
-485 YRTHFRAFVER
+485 
-496 YPVVLSTTHSLCAS
+496 
-510 IGAGHL
+510 
-516 LDYVI
+516 
-521 IDESSQVDIL
+521 
-531 TAAVCCACCRNIVI
+531 
-545 IGDSRQL
+545 
-552 PHIVEEQLRAK
+552 
-563 AEELRDKHRVPDAYD
+563 
-578 YVRQNILS
+578 
-586 SFKRVFAERLPVTLL
+586 
-601 REHYRCHPLIIDFCN
+601 
-616 RKYYRNELLIMTE
+616 
-629 PKGGYPFTV
+629 
-638 LTTTASKTYSHNGR
+638 
-652 IYNQRQIDATCDWIK
+652 
-667 RQHAEP
+667 
-673 EQIGV
+673 
-678 ISPYR
+678 
-683 YHAQELRRCLPPGV
+683 
-697 EADTIHKFQGREKNT
+697 
-712 IVFHTVRSEITA
+712 
-724 FLDDPNL
+724 
-731 INVAV
+731 
-736 SRAVEHLVVVKTEGM
+736 
-751 RIAHGSDIGDLLR
+751 
-764 YIRFTCDDVDSVF
+764 
-777 ITSPIRSVFD
+777 
-787 VLHTEYAA
+787 
-795 MRFASDA
+795 
-802 KRESPAERIAERL
+802 
-815 IGGILAE
+815 
-822 EDRFSAIGVHRHYRL
+822 
-837 YDLVGR
+837 
-843 TVELSDEER
+843 
-852 LFVRRRSHLDFLLYN
+852 
-867 RMDNTPILGIEVDGV
+867 
-882 LHHRFDEVQVARD
+882 
-895 RRKNGILVKIGLPLL
+895 
-910 RLSTDGSSE
+910 
-919 KERIVGALEQ
+919 
-929 AMQQG
+929 

>member
-1 MTDRLIFVHDK
+1 
-12 RRDAYVDKTSEIVG
+12 
-26 LRPAGAYVYVDY
+26 
-38 GAARVFRY
+38 
-46 RKEHVV
+46 
-52 CYPLLATRRQVRI
+52 
-65 YKDGTLQEPYDTL
+65 
-78 FDYGKYVRLG
+78 
-88 AGEGLRSPAIEKS
+88 
-101 RIEAVDAQPLAAD
+101 
-114 KERLLSYF
+114 
-122 AEVLAVKASLESET
+122 
-136 DTEAAE
+136 
-142 EVPEGEK
+142 
-149 KSSIAAL
+149 
-156 LAETMQRIDPQDP
+156 
-169 RTALYA
+169 
-175 YLNGRTAACDVDNAA
+175 
-190 LVYPFGCNA
+190 
-199 SQKLAVQRAL
+199 
-209 GNRVSVIEGPPGTGK
+209 
-224 TQTILNIVANL
+224 
-235 LMQGK
+235 
-240 TVGVVSN
+240 
-247 NNAAVDNVR
+247 
-256 DKLSKYEY
+256 
-264 GALMAELGNRTR
+264 
-276 RQAFFAD
+276 
-283 KQQDFMPDPTWRLPA
+283 
-298 EERTALRTRL
+298 
-308 GELSAAID
+308 
-316 ELFRVNAE
+316 
-324 LADLRTKRSYAQ
+324 
-336 CEYRHLLWE
+336 
-345 QPLDEARMRRVD
+345 MRRVD

-435 GAPSDKQRAKSLIEA
+435 GAPSDEQRAKSLIEA

-485 YRTHFRAFVER
+485 YRTHFRTFVER

-516 LDYVI
+516 LDYII

-531 TAAVCCACCRNIVI
+531 TAAVCCACCRNIII

-586 SFKRVFAERLPVTLL
+586 SFKRVFGERLPVTLL

-629 PKGGYPFTV
+629 PKGDYPFTV

-652 IYNQRQIDATCDWIK
+652 IYNQRQIDATCDWIE
-667 RQHAEP
+667 RQ
-673 EQIGV
+673 
-678 ISPYR
+678 
-683 YHAQELRRCLPPGV
+683 
-697 EADTIHKFQGREKNT
+697 
-712 IVFHTVRSEITA
+712 
-724 FLDDPNL
+724 
-731 INVAV
+731 
-736 SRAVEHLVVVKTEGM
+736 
-751 RIAHGSDIGDLLR
+751 
-764 YIRFTCDDVDSVF
+764 
-777 ITSPIRSVFD
+777 
-787 VLHTEYAA
+787 HTEYAA

-843 TVELSDEER
+843 NVELSDEER

>member
-1 MTDRLIFVHDK
+1 
-12 RRDAYVDKTSEIVG
+12 
-26 LRPAGAYVYVDY
+26 
-38 GAARVFRY
+38 
-46 RKEHVV
+46 
-52 CYPLLATRRQVRI
+52 
-65 YKDGTLQEPYDTL
+65 
-78 FDYGKYVRLG
+78 
-88 AGEGLRSPAIEKS
+88 
-101 RIEAVDAQPLAAD
+101 
-114 KERLLSYF
+114 
-122 AEVLAVKASLESET
+122 
-136 DTEAAE
+136 
-142 EVPEGEK
+142 
-149 KSSIAAL
+149 
-156 LAETMQRIDPQDP
+156 MQRIDPQDP

-175 YLNGRTAACDVDNAA
+175 YLNGRTAACDVDNVA

-209 GNRVSVIEGPPGTGK
+209 GNRVSVVEGPPGTGK

-435 GAPSDKQRAKSLIEA
+435 GAPSDEQRAKSLIEA

-485 YRTHFRAFVER
+485 YRTHFRTFVER

-531 TAAVCCACCRNIVI
+531 TAAVCCACCRNIII

-586 SFKRVFAERLPVTLL
+586 SFKRVFGERLPVTLL

-629 PKGGYPFTV
+629 PKGDYPFTV

-652 IYNQRQIDATCDWIK
+652 IYNQRQIDATCDWIE
-667 RQHAEP
+667 RQ
-673 EQIGV
+673 
-678 ISPYR
+678 
-683 YHAQELRRCLPPGV
+683 
-697 EADTIHKFQGREKNT
+697 
-712 IVFHTVRSEITA
+712 
-724 FLDDPNL
+724 
-731 INVAV
+731 
-736 SRAVEHLVVVKTEGM
+736 
-751 RIAHGSDIGDLLR
+751 
-764 YIRFTCDDVDSVF
+764 
-777 ITSPIRSVFD
+777 
-787 VLHTEYAA
+787 HTEYAA

-802 KRESPAERIAERL
+802 KRESPAERDRRTAHRRNSRR
-815 IGGILAE
+815 GGSVF
-822 EDRFSAIGVHRHYRL
+822 RHRRPPTL
-837 YDLVGR
+837 PAVRSGR
-843 TVELSDEER
+843 TER
-852 LFVRRRSHLDFLLYN
+852 RAVRRGAPLRPPPLASRLSALQ
-867 RMDNTPILGIEVDGV
+867 PDGQHADSGDRGGRRAPPPLRRGAGRPRPAQKRYSRQDRPAASAS
-882 LHHRFDEVQVARD
+882 LHGRQQRKGADRRRARTGHAAGVSAEQRQIRKAIRD
-895 RRKNGILVKIGLPLL
+895 RQDTVRKQ
-910 RLSTDGSSE
+910 R
-919 KERIVGALEQ
+919 
-929 AMQQG
+929 

>member
-1 MTDRLIFVHDK
+1 MTDQLIFVHDK

-101 RIEAVDAQPLAAD
+101 RIEAVDAQPLPAD

-122 AEVLAVKASLESET
+122 AEVLAAKASLESET

-175 YLNGRTAACDVDNAA
+175 YLNGRTAACDVDNVA

-209 GNRVSVIEGPPGTGK
+209 GNRVSVVEGPPGTGK

-394 FRCGAWPG
+394 FRSGAWPG

-435 GAPSDKQRAKSLIEA
+435 GAPSDEQRAKSLIEA

-485 YRTHFRAFVER
+485 YRTHFRTFVER

-531 TAAVCCACCRNIVI
+531 TAAVCCACCRNIII

-586 SFKRVFAERLPVTLL
+586 SFKRVFGERLPVTLL

-629 PKGGYPFTV
+629 PKGDYPFTV

-652 IYNQRQIDATCDWIK
+652 IYNQRQIDATCDWIE
-667 RQHAEP
+667 RQ
-673 EQIGV
+673 
-678 ISPYR
+678 
-683 YHAQELRRCLPPGV
+683 
-697 EADTIHKFQGREKNT
+697 
-712 IVFHTVRSEITA
+712 
-724 FLDDPNL
+724 
-731 INVAV
+731 
-736 SRAVEHLVVVKTEGM
+736 
-751 RIAHGSDIGDLLR
+751 
-764 YIRFTCDDVDSVF
+764 
-777 ITSPIRSVFD
+777 
-787 VLHTEYAA
+787 HTEYAA

-843 TVELSDEER
+843 NVELSDEER

>member
-1 MTDRLIFVHDK
+1 MTDQLIFVHDK

-38 GAARVFRY
+38 DAARVFRY

-101 RIEAVDAQPLAAD
+101 RIEAVDAQ
-114 KERLLSYF
+114 
-122 AEVLAVKASLESET
+122 
-136 DTEAAE
+136 
-142 EVPEGEK
+142 
-149 KSSIAAL
+149 
-156 LAETMQRIDPQDP
+156 DP

-175 YLNGRTAACDVDNAA
+175 YLNGRTAACDVGNAA

-209 GNRVSVIEGPPGTGK
+209 GNRVSVVEGPPGTGK

-298 EERTALRTRL
+298 EERAALRTRL

-435 GAPSDKQRAKSLIEA
+435 RAPSDEQRAKSLIEA
-450 YGKVSEALFRD
+450 YGKVSETLFRD

-475 EERPPFTMQN
+475 EERPLFTMQN
-485 YRTHFRAFVER
+485 YRTHFRTFVER

-531 TAAVCCACCRNIVI
+531 TAAVCCACCRNIII

-586 SFKRVFAERLPVTLL
+586 SFKRVFGERLPVTLL

-629 PKGGYPFTV
+629 PKGDYPFTV

-652 IYNQRQIDATCDWIK
+652 IYNQRQIDATCDWIE

-764 YIRFTCDDVDSVF
+764 YIRFTCEDVDSVF

-815 IGGILAE
+815 IGGILAG

-843 TVELSDEER
+843 NVELSDEER

-895 RRKNGILVKIGLPLL
+895 RRKNGILAKIGLPLL

>member
-1 MTDRLIFVHDK
+1 
-12 RRDAYVDKTSEIVG
+12 
-26 LRPAGAYVYVDY
+26 
-38 GAARVFRY
+38 
-46 RKEHVV
+46 
-52 CYPLLATRRQVRI
+52 
-65 YKDGTLQEPYDTL
+65 
-78 FDYGKYVRLG
+78 
-88 AGEGLRSPAIEKS
+88 
-101 RIEAVDAQPLAAD
+101 
-114 KERLLSYF
+114 
-122 AEVLAVKASLESET
+122 
-136 DTEAAE
+136 
-142 EVPEGEK
+142 
-149 KSSIAAL
+149 
-156 LAETMQRIDPQDP
+156 
-169 RTALYA
+169 
-175 YLNGRTAACDVDNAA
+175 
-190 LVYPFGCNA
+190 
-199 SQKLAVQRAL
+199 
-209 GNRVSVIEGPPGTGK
+209 
-224 TQTILNIVANL
+224 
-235 LMQGK
+235 
-240 TVGVVSN
+240 
-247 NNAAVDNVR
+247 
-256 DKLSKYEY
+256 
-264 GALMAELGNRTR
+264 
-276 RQAFFAD
+276 
-283 KQQDFMPDPTWRLPA
+283 
-298 EERTALRTRL
+298 
-308 GELSAAID
+308 
-316 ELFRVNAE
+316 
-324 LADLRTKRSYAQ
+324 
-336 CEYRHLLWE
+336 
-345 QPLDEARMRRVD
+345 MRRVA
-357 RCFFRPIDSRR
+357 REAAVR
-368 ALSFRHL
+368 
-375 VTERWQGGRPSLA
+375 G
-388 LRAGLL
+388 
-394 FRCGAWPG
+394 CGA
-402 KRLFADAELLPAYA
+402 AAAYA

-435 GAPSDKQRAKSLIEA
+435 GAPSDEQRAKSLIEA

-586 SFKRVFAERLPVTLL
+586 SFKRVFGERLPVTLL

-629 PKGGYPFTV
+629 PKGDYPFTV

-652 IYNQRQIDATCDWIK
+652 IYNQRQIDATCDWIE

-843 TVELSDEER
+843 NVELSDEER

>member
-122 AEVLAVKASLESET
+122 AEVLAAKASLESET

-175 YLNGRTAACDVDNAA
+175 YLSGRTAACDVDNAA

-209 GNRVSVIEGPPGTGK
+209 DNRVSMVEGPPGTGK

-283 KQQDFMPDPTWRLPA
+283 KQQDFMPDAAWRLPA
-298 EERTALRTRL
+298 EERAALRT
-308 GELSAAID
+308 
-316 ELFRVNAE
+316 
-324 LADLRTKRSYAQ
+324 
-336 CEYRHLLWE
+336 
-345 QPLDEARMRRVD
+345 
-357 RCFFRPIDSRR
+357 
-368 ALSFRHL
+368 
-375 VTERWQGGRPSLA
+375 
-388 LRAGLL
+388 
-394 FRCGAWPG
+394 
-402 KRLFADAELLPAYA
+402 RLFADAELLPAYA

-435 GAPSDKQRAKSLIEA
+435 GAPSDEQRAKSLIEA

-485 YRTHFRAFVER
+485 YRTHFRTFVER

-531 TAAVCCACCRNIVI
+531 TAAVCCACCRNIII

-586 SFKRVFAERLPVTLL
+586 SFKRVFGERLPVTLL
-601 REHYRCHPLIIDFCN
+601 HEHYRRHPLIIDFCN

-629 PKGGYPFTV
+629 PKGDYPFTV

-652 IYNQRQIDATCDWIK
+652 IYNQRQIDATCDWIE

-822 EDRFSAIGVHRHYRL
+822 EDRFSVIGVHRHYRL

-867 RMDNTPILGIEVDGV
+867 RMDNTPILGIEMDGV

-895 RRKNGILVKIGLPLL
+895 RRKNGILAKIGLPLL